1 MLTKGMSLKL
11 MTDNKAYDSSYL
23 EDVEDVH
30 TLLFLKLNEIEQYSL
45 CSMIDEYMQ
54 HSEIRKK
61 MDKGNWSALNKG
73 YKQLLHSIDFTRC
86 KPKADNTEYDNI
98 LLEWVAHVY
107 VMLQWKYNIPS
118 KTISQKVPAELM
130 MKLYNPLHETSYPNA
145 CEKIYK
151 KYLQRK

>member
-1 MLTKGMSLKL
+1 
-11 MTDNKAYDSSYL
+11 MTDNKAYDSLYL

-73 YKQLLHSIDFTRC
+73 YK
-86 KPKADNTEYDNI
+86 P
-98 LLEWVAHVY
+98 V
-107 VMLQWKYNIPS
+107 
-118 KTISQKVPAELM
+118 
-130 MKLYNPLHETSYPNA
+130 SYTHLTLPTT
-145 CEKIYK
+145 
-151 KYLQRK
+151 

>member
-1 MLTKGMSLKL
+1 M
-11 MTDNKAYDSSYL
+11 
-23 EDVEDVH
+23 
-30 TLLFLKLNEIEQYSL
+30 KLNEIEQYSL

-145 CEKIYK
+145 CEKYIRNTCNGNEVNPYGTSNQTISWRFF
-151 KYLQRK
+151 LFE